1 MRRKFTFYACG
12 SDIGDIVRET
22 GRLDAVVVGRR
33 SGMPEPMLLGEPELT
48 PGAHVLIAPKALV
61 ATLAPHGPT
70 ARGEWFL
77 SEGQD
82 PVIEW
87 IISRVKGDV
96 LHSGR
101 LYFMPQD
108 VDVARMQ
115 FVDKPEQVRVLAD
128 ELFAWA
134 RQWARRAGGR
144 SCGPEAAR
152 AVREG
157 RLRLAAP
164 T

>member
-1 MRRKFTFYACG
+1 VRRKFTFYAHG
-12 SDIGDIVRET
+12 SDIGDVAREA

-33 SGMPEPMLLGEPELT
+33 SGTPEPILLDEADLT
-48 PGAHVLIAPKALV
+48 PGSHVLIAPKALI
-61 ATLAPHGPT
+61 ATLTPHGPS
-70 ARGEWFL
+70 AQGEWFL
-77 SEGQD
+77 NEIGD

-87 IISRVKGDV
+87 IISRVRGDV

-101 LYFMPQD
+101 LYFLPQD
-108 VDVARMQ
+108 VNDERDQ

-128 ELFAWA
+128 GLFL
-134 RQWARRAGGR
+134 WARRWARSAGGR

-152 AVREG
+152 AVLEG
-157 RLRLAAP
+157 RLQLAAP